1 MTEIEDIVGQID
13 QLEPVP
19 PVAGQ
24 IMALAE
30 DPDSSLSEIAEL
42 ILNDPAITAN
52 LLKTCNSAY
61 YGLNRKVDSVRD
73 AIGFVGLDHIVQLV
87 MLNSVA
93 KNFKKQ
99 PQGYGLGEGELWR
112 HAVTSAHVAKIL
124 TGKFGRS
131 RHKHLIFTAALLKD
145 IGKLILGRFVAFSFE
160 EINILVNSKGYSFND
175 AEKKVIGMNH
185 EELGAMVGQ
194 KWHFSDKLIYI
205 IRHHHLSNESAREDL
220 ETALVYLADIICMM
234 MGVCTGADG
243 LTYRFYSDV
252 LNRMGLT
259 DKDLQAIIAETGE
272 NQQKIDELLNII

>member
-112 HAVTSAHVAKIL
+112 HAVTSAHVVKIL

-272 NQQKIDELLNII
+272 NQQKIDELLNLI

>member
-1 MTEIEDIVGQID
+1 MTEIADIVGQID